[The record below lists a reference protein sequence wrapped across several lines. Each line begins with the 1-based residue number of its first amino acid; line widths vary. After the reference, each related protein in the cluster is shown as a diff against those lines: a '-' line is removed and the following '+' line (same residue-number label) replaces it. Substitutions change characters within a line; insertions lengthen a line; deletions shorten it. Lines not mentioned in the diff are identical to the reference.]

1 MSNHFY
7 NQSIRIYIFMIVFIF
22 KNSVNIVVK
31 YFAIWHIFKAISNLR
46 LNKCPYLRG
55 GILMFKKQYQNTDSG
70 FVITLYADS
79 QSLASVIKN
88 S

>member
-1 MSNHFY
+1 MILFGMNLK
-7 NQSIRIYIFMIVFIF
+7 SI
-22 KNSVNIVVK
+22 SP
-31 YFAIWHIFKAISNLR
+31 NLH
-46 LNKCPYLRG
+46 LNKYPYPHRAAYLCQKSN
-55 GILMFKKQYQNTDSG
+55 IKNTDSG